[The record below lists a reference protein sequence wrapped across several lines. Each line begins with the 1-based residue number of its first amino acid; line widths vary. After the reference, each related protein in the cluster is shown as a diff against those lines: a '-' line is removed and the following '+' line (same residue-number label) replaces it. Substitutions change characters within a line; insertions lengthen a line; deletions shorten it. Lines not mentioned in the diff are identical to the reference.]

1 MKHIHV
7 ILSSL
12 HLLTKIGLLSDN
24 VQRWQKKEWLFI
36 IGSLQMSNNILQ
48 IRNEFVYLPLPKT
61 RGNAITS
68 TYERF
73 LRRVPVAL
81 LLRVVVGLWRD

>member
-12 HLLTKIGLLSDN
+12 HLLTKIGLLSEN

-48 IRNEFVYLPLPKT
+48 IRNEFLYL
-61 RGNAITS
+61 
-68 TYERF
+68 
-73 LRRVPVAL
+73 
-81 LLRVVVGLWRD
+81 

>member
-1 MKHIHV
+1 M
-7 ILSSL
+7 
-12 HLLTKIGLLSDN
+12 
-24 VQRWQKKEWLFI
+24 
-36 IGSLQMSNNILQ
+36 
-48 IRNEFVYLPLPKT
+48 PKT